1 MKVATIAL
9 LPGDGIGPEV
19 TAAAGSV
26 LKAVE
31 DRFGHAFDLRTYS
44 VGGAALD
51 TGQPPLPTETL
62 EGCLGKVLAIDDRD
76 MGVVGKAHGW
86 VSSFLIRWR
95 FQRVRP
101 E

>member
-1 MKVATIAL
+1 MCKLVEIGPAQCLADRILVLYAGAVIGGVEVGFGRIFEL
-9 LPGDGIGPEV
+9 GFEGLPGVAHDDE
-19 TAAAGSV
+19 
-26 LKAVE
+26 
-31 DRFGHAFDLRTYS
+31 
-44 VGGAALD
+44 
-51 TGQPPLPTETL
+51 
-62 EGCLGKVLAIDDRD
+62 VLAIDDRD